1 MEDVIRARCSV
12 SVLRLV
18 LETTQ
23 LQGSCCK
30 ESNSAFLSSLEM
42 RAQRCYRLYIQIQN
56 DSENRRVAVS
66 PGLLILATIIVPG
79 ASSLQMRRF

>member
-1 MEDVIRARCSV
+1 M
-12 SVLRLV
+12 
-18 LETTQ
+18 ETTQ

-42 RAQRCYRLYIQIQN
+42 RAQRRYRLYIQIQN

-66 PGLLILATIIVPG
+66 VGLLILATWYYSAWSFILANVVFLTR
-79 ASSLQMRRF
+79 ATLVRL